1 MFISGWDARA
11 CYTFLMPDGRRTGP
25 ESGARPA
32 PRGAPAGDSSRMRF
46 ASTLAAQQA
55 GDRIAGGGAADEIGG
70 EVGTGRSA
78 EEPVFLELPTKSYT
92 ARSTEEEQEIARQQ
106 AMLQTARR
114 FVEPGGPP
122 PQTEAAPGE
131 ERQRQGEAP
140 AEAGPS
146 VAEPAR
152 QARIQ
157 AMLQEAQQDARGQEE
172 QEQLSKLEEA
182 AKRFQSQR
190 QQAIRISKM
199 SRNVMKAV
207 QIGGGASVIT
217 IITLIIQVNLETLN
231 KWITQ
236 IRIPF
241 LYEVEKPPK
250 LGLDDGFTC
259 CVDCI
264 VSYMCLTTLAQ
275 FILIVII
282 IGVITAALTQLL
294 GPLYDFLR
302 PLF

>member
-1 MFISGWDARA
+1 
-11 CYTFLMPDGRRTGP
+11 
-25 ESGARPA
+25 
-32 PRGAPAGDSSRMRF
+32 MRF
-46 ASTLAAQQA
+46 ASALAAQQTS
-55 GDRIAGGGAADEIGG
+55 DRLAAENETRAGGEYATEPN
-70 EVGTGRSA
+70 T

-92 ARSTEEEQEIARQQ
+92 ARSTEEEQEVARQQ

-122 PQTEAAPGE
+122 PQAEAEPE
-131 ERQRQGEAP
+131 KERPREGEAP
-140 AEAGPS
+140 AEAGPP

-157 AMLQEAQQDARGQEE
+157 AMLQEAQQEARGKEE
-172 QEQLSKLEEA
+172 QEQLNKLEEA

-207 QIGGGASVIT
+207 QIGGGASIIT

-259 CVDCI
+259 CVNCI
-264 VSYMCLTTLAQ
+264 VSYMCLTSLAQ
-275 FILIVII
+275 FILIIII
-282 IGVITAALTQLL
+282 IGVITAALTKLF